1 MLSIKLNGND
11 QEMQDDISLLKAVE
25 SLNIPQNGIAI
36 AVNQQIITKSN
47 WENTSLNNNDEILI
61 IKATQGG

>member
-1 MLSIKLNGND
+1 MLSIKLNGK
-11 QEMQDDISLLKAVE
+11 QEELKDNSTVLFAVE
-25 SLNIPQNGIAI
+25 TKNISQKGIAI

-47 WENTSLNNNDEILI
+47 WATTFLKNNDEILI